1 MAEIPNPHDAFFK
14 ELLARPE
21 TARDFA
27 AHYLP
32 PSVAAAL
39 DLSTLAPTRDS
50 FVDGELRAYYSD
62 LLFRTELQAGKPAFI
77 YLLFDNSPGQE
88 NCTGCKACP

>member
-1 MAEIPNPHDAFFK
+1 MADLPNPHDAFFK

-32 PSVAAAL
+32 PAVAAAL

-50 FVDGELRAYYSD
+50 FVDAELRAHYSD
-62 LLFRTELQAGKPAFI
+62 LLFRAELRAGASAFV
-77 YLLFDNSPGQE
+77 YLFFDNSPGQE
-88 NCTGCKACP
+88 NCTGRKACP